1 MIRQA
6 LSEEAAN
13 KSKKSEKNH
22 KNERKYKFSETL
34 VAIIEAIVA
43 TMLPP
48 KIAYHSLLISYSY
61 F

>member
-34 VAIIEAIVA
+34 VAIIEAIV
-43 TMLPP
+43 TTILPP
-48 KIAYHSLLISYSY
+48 KIAYRSLFTSCFY